1 MKRGDNSHE
10 KIDKQFY
17 ISYVVSDKSLASYE
31 PLSIFD
37 AKFENR
43 LSLCCFVPHFCC
55 WSKAFW
61 NLSSLVKYRGHHH
74 QHLPPCHLW
83 EVG

>member
-31 PLSIFD
+31 PLPIFD

-43 LSLCCFVPHFCC
+43 LSLCSFVPHFC
-55 WSKAFW
+55 
-61 NLSSLVKYRGHHH
+61 
-74 QHLPPCHLW
+74 
-83 EVG
+83 